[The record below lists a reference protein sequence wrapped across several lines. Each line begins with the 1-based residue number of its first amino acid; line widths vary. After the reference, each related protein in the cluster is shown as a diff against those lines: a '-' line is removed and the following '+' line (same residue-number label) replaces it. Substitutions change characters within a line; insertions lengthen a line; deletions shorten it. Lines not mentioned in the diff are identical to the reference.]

1 MSTDNDAIRLKAINH
16 ITYNVKDKVAA
27 TKWWFDILGV
37 KEIKKQVDSDNL
49 NWLQVPS
56 GGMIHIIQNEK
67 GASDPSHHGA
77 FEVDDIEQAYE
88 VIKGKGVEPTGPINT
103 RNDGQKAFYVNDPDG
118 NRIEICTKSGFAP
131 VT

>member
-16 ITYNVKDKVAA
+16 VTYNVKDKVAA

-37 KEIKKQVDSDNL
+37 VEIQKQVNSDNL
-49 NWLQVPS
+49 TWLQVPS
-56 GGMIHIIQNEK
+56 GGMIHLIQNEA
-67 GASDPSHHGA
+67 GASEPSHHGA
-77 FEVDDIEQAYE
+77 FEVDDIEATFAAVQ
-88 VIKGKGVEPTGPINT
+88 GRGVEPNGPISV
-103 RNDGQKAFYVNDPDG
+103 RNDGQKAFYINDPDG